1 MINAHERLNIY
12 IEDYKVNSH
21 NGLDRMKNYY
31 DCEDEYWWV
40 IEQLLDKYID
50 VDDKNKKAIEYIDNL
65 RDESAERQEFY
76 DCFPDDLY
84 IPNIDELLDILKED
98 K

>member
-1 MINAHERLNIY
+1 MINAYERLNIY
-12 IEDYKVNSH
+12 IEDYKLNSH

-50 VDDKNKKAIEYIDNL
+50 VDDKNKKAIEILGQYKHLSSPTEEQAN
-65 RDESAERQEFY
+65 EQEEIVSTAY
-76 DCFPDDLY
+76 
-84 IPNIDELLDILKED
+84 DILKDD